1 MHALWQ
7 VNMSKENP
15 MDERELA
22 RLQLYQVIAAIPAG
36 KVATY
41 GQLADLAGQ
50 TGAAR
55 WVGYCLRNLP
65 NDSKLPWQRV
75 LGAGGKLAFPENS
88 ASYWRQRNLLED
100 EGVVFHNHKV
110 KMSIY
115 QWHGFS
121 EGALK

>member
-1 MHALWQ
+1 
-7 VNMSKENP
+7 

-22 RLQLYQVIAAIPAG
+22 RLQLYQVIAAIPVG

-41 GQLADLAGQ
+41 GQLAALAGQ

-55 WVGYCLRNLP
+55 WVGHCLRNLP

-88 ASYWRQRNLLED
+88 ESYWRQRHLLEE
-100 EGVVFHNHKV
+100 EGVVFRNHKV
-110 KMSIY
+110 KMTTY
-115 QWHGFS
+115 QWDGCS
-121 EGALK
+121 EDALK